1 MNKIFFYTIKFFF
14 ILTISIFFLEIL
26 LRISDQNCYSILPI
40 YFDNGH
46 STFIKNESFCVKY
59 TGHPKST
66 YKTDKFGIRVNNKE
80 SQNMDFENLLIGDSQ
95 AMGYGINFEDHFLFK
110 YLDNN
115 NLGNLKILATPHND
129 IKSINSF
136 VENNNFK
143 FDKYKKIFIMFNLG
157 IDLDRFVFGWQN
169 NWNISNNYIEI
180 KLSKFLRLYPYIKNI
195 YLKLKKYHF
204 TFRPSVN
211 PYLDFITDQEANYL
225 INEIIDQY
233 LSFLN
238 ENKILNY
245 EFIIIAPAWY
255 IDKNQI
261 NKYQSYYSKDQFKD
275 LKINYPYYEKSMKKH
290 ISYFRKIFKT
300 KKIKNKIIEKIIL
313 NEKDL
318 FHKNNYHLNINGHE
332 KISNSL

>member
-1 MNKIFFYTIKFFF
+1 MNKIFIYTIKFFF
-14 ILTISIFFLEIL
+14 IITISIFFLEIL
-26 LRISDQNCYSILPI
+26 VRISDQNCYSILPI

-59 TGHPKST
+59 TGHPNST

-80 SQNMDFENLLIGDSQ
+80 SQNKNFENLLIGDSQ

-180 KLSKFLRLYPYIKNI
+180 KFSKFLRLYPYIKNI

-225 INEIIDQY
+225 INEIIDRY

-255 IDKNQI
+255 FDKNQLRKFNYGFENEEFLNLFNDYDYYY
-261 NKYQSYYSKDQFKD
+261 NKMKTNLEIISKKLKKDGIDYILIDQLENPERSF
-275 LKINYPYYEKSMKKH
+275 LK
-290 ISYFRKIFKT
+290 T
-300 KKIKNKIIEKIIL
+300 
-313 NEKDL
+313 D
-318 FHKNNYHLNINGHE
+318 YHLNEIGHDE
-332 KISNSL
+332 VFKKF

>member
-1 MNKIFFYTIKFFF
+1 MNIIFFRIIKFFF
-14 ILTISIFFLEIL
+14 ILAISIFFLEIL

-46 STFIKNESFCVKY
+46 STLIKNESFCVKY
-59 TGHPKST
+59 TGHPKSI

-80 SQNMDFENLLIGDSQ
+80 SQNNGFENLLIGDSQ

-136 VENNNFK
+136 VQNNNFK

-169 NWNISNNYIEI
+169 NWNNSNNFIEI
-180 KLSKFLRLYPYIKNI
+180 QFFKYFRLYPYLKNI

-204 TFRPSVN
+204 TFRPSIN
-211 PYLDFITDQEANYL
+211 PYFDYITNQEANYL
-225 INEIIDQY
+225 IDEIIKQY
-233 LSFLN
+233 SIFFDN
-238 ENKILNY
+238 YKITNY
-245 EFIIIAPAWY
+245 EFIVIAPAWY
-255 IDKNQI
+255 IDNNQI
-261 NKYQSYYSKDQFKD
+261 NKYKSYYSDYQFD
-275 LKINYPYYEKSMKKH
+275 NLKKNLPHYVERMENNINYFKQVLD
-290 ISYFRKIFKT
+290 RKGFKNT
-300 KKIKNKIIEKIIL
+300 IIDKII
-313 NEKDL
+313 
-318 FHKNNYHLNINGHE
+318 FHDEDIFHINNYHLNLKGHE
-332 KISNSL
+332 KISNVL

>member
-14 ILTISIFFLEIL
+14 ILTISIFLLEIL

-66 YKTDKFGIRVNNKE
+66 YKTDEFGIRVNNKE
-80 SQNMDFENLLIGDSQ
+80 SQNNDFENLLIGDSQ

-169 NWNISNNYIEI
+169 NWNNSNNFIEI
-180 KLSKFLRLYPYIKNI
+180 QFFKYFRLYPYLKNI

-275 LKINYPYYEKSMKKH
+275 
-290 ISYFRKIFKT
+290 
-300 KKIKNKIIEKIIL
+300 
-313 NEKDL
+313 
-318 FHKNNYHLNINGHE
+318 
-332 KISNSL
+332 